1 MSFSSEVKT
10 ELAKHLGKSRHC
22 QIAEL
27 AALIA
32 FEGRIPA
39 AESENR
45 LLMQK
50 YQLLLAELFHIE
62 EIHTEEEAP
71 SVFSTVKM
79 YNDVTGEPEPED
91 TVKGLL
97 VQQSCCKRAY
107 IRGAF
112 LAGGS
117 ISDPNKSYHFEIV
130 CRSIPQ
136 AEQLRDVINSFDMD
150 AKIVARKKYQVVYLK
165 EGSQIV
171 DILNI
176 MEAHVALMNLENV
189 RILKEMRNSVN
200 RKVNC
205 ETANISKTVNAAVKQ
220 LADIEY
226 IRETAGL
233 SYLPE
238 NLKEMALL
246 RLEYPDAPL
255 AELGTYLN
263 PPVGKSGVNHRLR
276 RISEMADSL
285 RQQTV

>member
-32 FEGRIPA
+32 FEGRIPV

-62 EIHTEEEAP
+62 EIHTEEEAR

>member
-62 EIHTEEEAP
+62 EIHTEEEAR

-97 VQQSCCKRAY
+97 IQQSCCKRAY

-150 AKIVARKKYQVVYLK
+150 ARSVARKKYQVVYLK

>member
-62 EIHTEEEAP
+62 EIHTEEEAR

-97 VQQSCCKRAY
+97 IHQSCCKRAY

>member
-62 EIHTEEEAP
+62 EIHTEEEAR

-97 VQQSCCKRAY
+97 IQQSCCKRAY

-176 MEAHVALMNLENV
+176 MEAYVALMNLENV